1 MFIMEIPELSCLP
14 DVPIPSTPGL
24 EEDGQG
30 AGVVQPNLLDQGP
43 GQQGLNGWASGQQNK
58 S

>member
-1 MFIMEIPELSCLP
+1 MEIPELPCLP